1 MSDLVEVSEPQNAVR
16 LLQMNS
22 PETRNALTIEM
33 RKAISQSFQAA
44 TDDDSIKCIVLT
56 GGETT
61 FSAGA
66 DVSSIVDCGPMDVAR
81 AGVERYWLA
90 LKNCAK
96 PIIAAVNGHAMGGG
110 CELAMHADIIVAGE
124 SAVFGQPEVR
134 LGIMPGSGAT
144 QRLPRVAGKYRA
156 MKLLLTGASFTAQD
170 ALRMGLVSELVA
182 DTQVLDEA
190 IQMAA
195 LIAGQ
200 PQDAV
205 RKIKEVVLAGADA
218 SLDAGLL
225 LERQAMQLLFDTK
238 DQKDRMRAFLE
249 RRNSRPRKRP

>member
-1 MSDLVEVSEPQNAVR
+1 MSDLVEVSEPQNGVR
-16 LLQMNS
+16 LLQLNS

-33 RKAISQSFQAA
+33 RKAISRSFQAA
-44 TDDDSIKCIVLT
+44 DDDDSVNCIVLT

-66 DVSSIVDCGPMDVAR
+66 DVSSIVDYGPMDVAR
-81 AGVERYWLA
+81 ARVERYWHP
-90 LKNCAK
+90 LKNCVK
-96 PIIAAVNGHAMGGG
+96 PIIAAVNGHALGGG

-144 QRLPRVAGKYRA
+144 QRLPRAAGKFRA

-182 DTQVLDEA
+182 DTKVLDEA
-190 IQMAA
+190 IDLAA

-205 RKIKEVVLAGADA
+205 RKIKEVVLAGADV

-238 DQKDRMRAFLE
+238 DQEDRMRAFVE
-249 RRNSRPRKRP
+249 RQNSRSQKKP